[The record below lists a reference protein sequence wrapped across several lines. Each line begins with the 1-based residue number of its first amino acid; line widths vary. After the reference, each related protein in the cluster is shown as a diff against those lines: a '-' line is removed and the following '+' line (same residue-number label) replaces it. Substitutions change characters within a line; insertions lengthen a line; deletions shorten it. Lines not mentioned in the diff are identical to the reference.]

1 MSAFKLSENDR
12 RRILLSSESIEDACS
27 YDCIGARNSYPCPND
42 MRCKDL
48 FSRSKG
54 AIVVKFLRLEIWGQR
69 DSSGKFVGLASRRE
83 NFVSTLEKMHR
94 TESGAIVFC
103 LEGHIVCKSFFK
115 VRPEVDAKFPHAP
128 FLIHMPSYL

>member
-12 RRILLSSESIEDACS
+12 RRILLSSESIEDACN
-27 YDCIGARNSYPCPND
+27 YDCIGARNSYPFPND

-94 TESGAIVFC
+94 TESGALCFAWKAILC
-103 LEGHIVCKSFFK
+103 
-115 VRPEVDAKFPHAP
+115 AKAF
-128 FLIHMPSYL
+128 S